1 MGNYK
6 CNCNITVLY
15 YNIMVNFM
23 CDCNCQPN
31 PLKKYVSALHCPTRW
46 IIIRYIGEGKKSTKE
61 IYDFLLK
68 NNEKITSSGLYYHL
82 SELKNAGIIE
92 VAEYKE
98 EGGGAPEKI
107 WKLKTKKIEIN
118 LLDEKEDK

>member
-1 MGNYK
+1 
-6 CNCNITVLY
+6 
-15 YNIMVNFM
+15 MVKFM

-31 PLKKYVSALHCPTRW
+31 LLKKYVNALHCPTRW
-46 IIIRYIGEGKKSTKE
+46 IIIRFIGEGKKSTKE

-68 NNEKITSSGLYYHL
+68 NNENITSSGLYYHL

-92 VAEYKE
+92 VAKYKE

-118 LLDEKEDK
+118 LLDEKEGK

>member
-1 MGNYK
+1 
-6 CNCNITVLY
+6 
-15 YNIMVNFM
+15 M
-23 CDCNCQPN
+23 CECGCDFN
-31 PLKKYVSALHCPTRW
+31 PLRKYIQALHCPTRW
-46 IIIRYIGEGKKSTKE
+46 TIIRFIGEGKKSTKD
-61 IYDFLLK
+61 IFDFMV
-68 NNEKITSSGLYYHL
+68 EKGEKLTSSGLYYHL

-118 LLDEKEDK
+118 LLDKKGGTYNGST

>member
-1 MGNYK
+1 
-6 CNCNITVLY
+6 
-15 YNIMVNFM
+15 MVKIM

-46 IIIRYIGEGKKSTKE
+46 KIIRYIGEEKKSTKE

-68 NNEKITSSGLYYHL
+68 NNENITSSGLYYHL
-82 SELKNAGIIE
+82 SELKNAGIIG

-107 WKLKTKKIEIN
+107 WKLKTKKIVID
-118 LLDEKEDK
+118 LLSTED